1 MKRILLSLCSFAFL
15 YSCQQPA
22 GGDVKPDSAMAAV
35 DSVAANVK
43 MYAET
48 WDKVINQGSLNL
60 LDSVFSPEITV
71 VTLPANVKGIDSSKA
86 FYANYV
92 TGFTDRKFTVKE
104 IFGSGDK
111 VFKYWA
117 FAGKHTGDFFGIKPT
132 GKTVS
137 VEGATMATI
146 RGGKIVEEHDF
157 FDNMEF
163 MQQLG
168 LVPR

>member
-1 MKRILLSLCSFAFL
+1 MLSIAAMLFAA
-15 YSCQQPA
+15 CQTSQSEAPKA
-22 GGDVKPDSAMAAV
+22 EAAPAV

-48 WDKVINQGSLNL
+48 WDKVINEGKLGL
-60 LDSVFSPEITV
+60 LDSVFSPAITV
-71 VTLPANVKGIDSSKA
+71 VTLPANVKGVDSSKA

-111 VFKYWA
+111 VFKYWT
-117 FAGKHTGDFFGIKPT
+117 FQGKHTGLFFGIKPT
-132 GKTVS
+132 GKNVN

-168 LVPR
+168 LVPRN